1 MLKMISNELLLLNIE
16 LQFVDADER
25 LRRKFSTIWHEIRQ
39 LELENIDRQRVPIK
53 TLLRIESPES
63 SAKTSLKHD

>member
-1 MLKMISNELLLLNIE
+1 MDSDESLLLNIE
-16 LQFVDADER
+16 LQLVDGDRR
-25 LRRKFSTIWHEIRQ
+25 LRRKFSTPRYEIRQ

-53 TLLRIESPES
+53 TLLRTESPGS

>member
-1 MLKMISNELLLLNIE
+1 MDSDELLLLNIE
-16 LQFVDADER
+16 LQLVDGDRR
-25 LRRKFSTIWHEIRQ
+25 LRRKFSTPRYEIRQ

-53 TLLRIESPES
+53 TLLRTESPES